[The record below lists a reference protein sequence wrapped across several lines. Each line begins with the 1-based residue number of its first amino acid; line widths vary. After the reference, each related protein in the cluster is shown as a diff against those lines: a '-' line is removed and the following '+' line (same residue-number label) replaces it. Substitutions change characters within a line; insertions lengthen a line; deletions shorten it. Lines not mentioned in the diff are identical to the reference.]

1 MLNNYVSIQILGFT
15 EFPINR
21 ISHLHRIVNQNP
33 CLCLLI
39 HLHIRKQVN
48 IKVKNPEFIE
58 SFFSVLLMDNV
69 NKKEFATIFTKNYA
83 SIVKDFIEV
92 RIILYL
98 YSQSFTELSLAKIF
112 EKRGAGRMRSFLEL
126 AYMLE
131 QQPS

>member
-1 MLNNYVSIQILGFT
+1 MF
-15 EFPINR
+15 
-21 ISHLHRIVNQNP
+21 
-33 CLCLLI
+33 I

-58 SFFSVLLMDNV
+58 YFLSVLLMDNV

-98 YSQSFTELSLAKIF
+98 YSQSFMFMWGKQYLYVFKLPFT
-112 EKRGAGRMRSFLEL
+112 
-126 AYMLE
+126 
-131 QQPS
+131 